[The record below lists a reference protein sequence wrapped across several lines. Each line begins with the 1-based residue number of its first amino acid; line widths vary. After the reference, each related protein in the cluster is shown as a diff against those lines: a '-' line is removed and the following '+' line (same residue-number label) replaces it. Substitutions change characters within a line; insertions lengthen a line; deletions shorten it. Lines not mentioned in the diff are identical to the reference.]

1 MAISEFI
8 SYLKNEK
15 RYSSHTIISY
25 EKDLFQWNEF
35 LQLNYDKISTIEAE
49 AIMLRSWIVSLVEKG
64 LTAKTINRKISTLK
78 SYYKYLYSNNIIES
92 LPTSKLISPKL
103 KKGLP
108 TYVKEAEMDVL
119 LNKIEY
125 GLDASK
131 VIALRDKLI
140 IELLYATGIRLSELV
155 GLKFNSINWTNKTI
169 KVLGKRNKER
179 IIPLHQQLIDDL
191 IKYNELR
198 MELGNSEFL
207 MMTDSGNKLYS
218 KFVYR
223 KVNYYLSQV
232 TSLAKKSP
240 HVIRHTFATHML
252 NNGADLN
259 TIKEFLGHSN
269 LSATEVYTHNSL
281 EKIKNIYKQA
291 HPRA

>member
-1 MAISEFI
+1 
-8 SYLKNEK
+8 
-15 RYSSHTIISY
+15 
-25 EKDLFQWNEF
+25 
-35 LQLNYDKISTIEAE
+35 
-49 AIMLRSWIVSLVEKG
+49 
-64 LTAKTINRKISTLK
+64 
-78 SYYKYLYSNNIIES
+78 
-92 LPTSKLISPKL
+92 
-103 KKGLP
+103 
-108 TYVKEAEMDVL
+108 MDVL

-125 GLDASK
+125 GLNETQA
-131 VIALRDKLI
+131 IALRDKLI
-140 IELLYATGIRLSELV
+140 IELLYATGIRLSELI
-155 GLKFNSINWTNKTI
+155 GLKMKSINWSNQTI

-179 IIPLHQQLIDDL
+179 IIPLHQQLINDL
-191 IKYNELR
+191 IRYKDLR
-198 MELGNSEFL
+198 LELGNSEFL
-207 MMTDSGNKLYS
+207 MMTDSGNKLYP

>member
-1 MAISEFI
+1 MAISDFV

-15 RYSSHTIISY
+15 RYSAHTIVSY
-25 EKDLFQWNEF
+25 EKDLIQFNDF
-35 LQLNYDKISTIEAE
+35 LKLNYDNVELIDSGST
-49 AIMLRSWIVSLVEKG
+49 MLRSWIVSLVENG

-78 SYYKYLYSNNIIES
+78 SFYKYLYSNNIITT

-108 TYVKEAEMDVL
+108 VYVKENEMDAL
-119 LNKIEY
+119 LNKIDY
-125 GLDASK
+125 GGSESE

-155 GLKFNSINWTNKTI
+155 GLKLNNINWASQTI

-179 IIPLHQQLIDDL
+179 IIPLHQQLFDEL
-191 IKYNELR
+191 IKFRELR
-198 MELGNSEFL
+198 LELGNSDFL
-207 MMTDSGNKLYS
+207 MMTDSGNKLYP

-232 TSLAKKSP
+232 TSLTKKSP

-281 EKIKNIYKQA
+281 EKLKNIYKQA